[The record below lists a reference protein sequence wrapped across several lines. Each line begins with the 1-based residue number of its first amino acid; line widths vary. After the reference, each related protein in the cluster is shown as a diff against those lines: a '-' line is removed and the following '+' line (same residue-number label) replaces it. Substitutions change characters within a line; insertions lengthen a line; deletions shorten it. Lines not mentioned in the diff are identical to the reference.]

1 MVLKLKD
8 KWLYLKTR
16 VFSRIFANS
25 IFYLLYPIL
34 IFFPIKKNKI
44 VVSNFNGKG
53 YGDNAKYICN
63 YLLEAKAP
71 VDIVWLIDKHWVKE
85 NGGCPNSVRTVHVRS
100 FQALFEMFTAK
111 IWIDNCRKS
120 FYPPKRAN
128 QFYIQTWHAGFTL
141 KQIEKYVETKLPSR
155 YVKTAK
161 KDSQMCDLLLF
172 ETSNMIP
179 DVQDTFW
186 YEGETFRNGLP
197 RNDLLVNYD
206 KLIIEKVYSYFN
218 IDSSKKIIM
227 YAPTFSQEYD
237 LEMNNELLS
246 KIIQVYSKTFNQD
259 AVMLIRLHPNDTV
272 NKNRIIGEGLPAGMI
287 DASSYDDMQELLC
300 ATDTLVTDYS
310 STLGEM
316 LIMEKKCF
324 IYAYDYEEYL
334 KDRGLLMDFKELPF
348 PFALTEKELLRS
360 IKDFSASDYVKKVR
374 DFKKEHNIY
383 ETGHASQDIGNRIL
397 LEMKK

>member
-120 FYPPKRAN
+120 FYPQKERIS
-128 QFYIQTWHAGFTL
+128 FI
-141 KQIEKYVETKLPSR
+141 
-155 YVKTAK
+155 
-161 KDSQMCDLLLF
+161 
-172 ETSNMIP
+172 
-179 DVQDTFW
+179 
-186 YEGETFRNGLP
+186 FRPG
-197 RNDLLVNYD
+197 
-206 KLIIEKVYSYFN
+206 
-218 IDSSKKIIM
+218 
-227 YAPTFSQEYD
+227 
-237 LEMNNELLS
+237 
-246 KIIQVYSKTFNQD
+246 
-259 AVMLIRLHPNDTV
+259 MLALH
-272 NKNRIIGEGLPAGMI
+272 
-287 DASSYDDMQELLC
+287 
-300 ATDTLVTDYS
+300 
-310 STLGEM
+310 
-316 LIMEKKCF
+316 
-324 IYAYDYEEYL
+324 
-334 KDRGLLMDFKELPF
+334 
-348 PFALTEKELLRS
+348 
-360 IKDFSASDYVKKVR
+360 
-374 DFKKEHNIY
+374 
-383 ETGHASQDIGNRIL
+383 
-397 LEMKK
+397 